1 MRKLVAILFV
11 CTFLFTGNLFAQKG
25 DLKFGHINS
34 VEILSMMPERDSA
47 RMELQKYSQMLNQE
61 MEAMQVEYS
70 NKLQQYYDKQE
81 TYTNLVRQ
89 AKESELQDLERRIQQ
104 FQSSAQQDYSQKE
117 AELLQPIMKKLEDAI
132 NKVGEEH
139 GFIYIFDVSSGGVVF
154 HSDKSV
160 NALPLVK
167 KELGLE

>member
-1 MRKLVAILFV
+1 MRKLVAILSVF
-11 CTFLFTGNLFAQKG
+11 TFLFTGNLFAQKG

-47 RMELQKYSQMLNQE
+47 RMELQQYSQMLNQE

-104 FQSSAQQDYSQKE
+104 FQSSAQQD
-117 AELLQPIMKKLEDAI
+117 
-132 NKVGEEH
+132 
-139 GFIYIFDVSSGGVVF
+139 
-154 HSDKSV
+154 
-160 NALPLVK
+160 
-167 KELGLE
+167 